1 MKVKENVKINS
12 AYGIRNSEII
22 ITREYINKIFGGD
35 YRRALKVLDDW
46 IELLEAILEE
56 EHEYIS

>member
-1 MKVKENVKINS
+1 MKVKENVKINK

-22 ITREYINKIFGGD
+22 VTRPYINRIFGGD
-35 YRRALKVLDDW
+35 YNRALKVLDDW

-56 EHEYIS
+56 EHGYIS